1 MIAQI
6 APAVR
11 AAWGEEFDFDPM
23 LSTTKRLV
31 SALKAVG
38 FDYVFDTE
46 FSADLTIMEE
56 GAELL
61 ERLKNREKYN
71 WPMFTSCCPGW
82 VRFLKSQYPEMID
95 QLSTAKSPQQMFGA
109 IAKTY
114 FAEKAGL
121 APDKIVCVSI
131 MPCIAKKME
140 MTLPGMDSAGTG
152 HDVDYVLTTREI
164 CRLIK
169 ADHINVPILPE
180 REFDSL
186 LGASTGA
193 GAIFGTSGGVTEA
206 ALRSA
211 YYILTGEKPD
221 ISPQAPL
228 GAVREAGLIKELEF
242 DIKGM
247 TVRCAVVNSLGAARR
262 LIRSIR
268 RGEAA
273 YDFVEIMACP
283 GGCVGGGGQPIRPS
297 FTENPDDTSSR
308 SACLYYLDKTNKI
321 RFSHENPEIQAL
333 YREYLE
339 KPSSEKAHE
348 LLHVVH
354 TRWEMPGPPA
364 ER

>member
-1 MIAQI
+1 MSIKLIALDLDGTTLNDDRVISEANRKALEEAIDRGVNVVIATGRTYSALPEDVFRIRGIQYVLTSNGAIITDLREKKVIYENCI
-6 APAVR
+6 APPAV
-11 AAWGEEFDFDPM
+11 EEAVALLKQYDFMVEAFTEGHAYIDKSFYDHIKQTG
-23 LSTTKRLV
+23 LSFR
-31 SALKAVG
+31 
-38 FDYVFDTE
+38 
-46 FSADLTIMEE
+46 
-56 GAELL
+56 
-61 ERLKNREKYN
+61 
-71 WPMFTSCCPGW
+71 
-82 VRFLKSQYPEMID
+82 
-95 QLSTAKSPQQMFGA
+95 
-109 IAKTY
+109 
-114 FAEKAGL
+114 
-121 APDKIVCVSI
+121 
-131 MPCIAKKME
+131 
-140 MTLPGMDSAGTG
+140 
-152 HDVDYVLTTREI
+152 HVDYVLTTREI

>member
-1 MIAQI
+1 M
-6 APAVR
+6 
-11 AAWGEEFDFDPM
+11 
-23 LSTTKRLV
+23 
-31 SALKAVG
+31 
-38 FDYVFDTE
+38 
-46 FSADLTIMEE
+46 
-56 GAELL
+56 
-61 ERLKNREKYN
+61 
-71 WPMFTSCCPGW
+71 
-82 VRFLKSQYPEMID
+82 
-95 QLSTAKSPQQMFGA
+95 
-109 IAKTY
+109 
-114 FAEKAGL
+114 
-121 APDKIVCVSI
+121 
-131 MPCIAKKME
+131 
-140 MTLPGMDSAGTG
+140 
-152 HDVDYVLTTREI
+152 
-164 CRLIK
+164 
-169 ADHINVPILPE
+169 
-180 REFDSL
+180 
-186 LGASTGA
+186 
-193 GAIFGTSGGVTEA
+193 
-206 ALRSA
+206 
-211 YYILTGEKPD
+211 
-221 ISPQAPL
+221 
-228 GAVREAGLIKELEF
+228 REAGLIKELEF